1 MRTQRNLHVERFIQL
16 AIEKGGFDVNAVDGP
31 GVILKIYDEEQT
43 ECNVV
48 NNWSKIF
55 GEINAGNLG
64 VALANKARATFCVAF
79 SLVDPTT
86 RDDAFALDHLG
97 TWNHFPHLLVVH
109 VLEFSYNASYPLIS
123 LGAGHGL
130 LVTFRVSFGEIV

>member
-1 MRTQRNLHVERFIQL
+1 MNNGI
-16 AIEKGGFDVNAVDGP
+16 KG
-31 GVILKIYDEEQT
+31 
-43 ECNVV
+43 
-48 NNWSKIF
+48 F

-79 SLVDPTT
+79 GTIDSTT

-97 TWNHFPHLLVVH
+97 TWNHFTHLLVLH
-109 VLEFSYNASYPLIS
+109 VLEFSSHASYPLIL

-130 LVTFRVSFGEIV
+130 LVTFRVSFGEIVQ